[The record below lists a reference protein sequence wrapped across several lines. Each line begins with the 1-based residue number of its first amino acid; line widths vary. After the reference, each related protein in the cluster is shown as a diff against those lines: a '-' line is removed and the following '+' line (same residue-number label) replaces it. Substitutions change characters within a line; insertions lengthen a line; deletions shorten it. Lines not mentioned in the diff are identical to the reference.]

1 MFDRI
6 PEPELMQDRD
16 QCEFY
21 NYEFDEDPD
30 CLAEFIKTYD
40 QFVGIKSGTVIDLG
54 SGTCNFIIKLC
65 KTYPGI
71 HVTCYE
77 ASTEMIKIANRN
89 IELNQLVDRITLVE
103 DNFFNATGQF
113 DVAIATRVLHHVN
126 KTQEFWSLMNRL
138 ASCALICDLER
149 PSALVDIDENFPS
162 DLKNSFMAAYTVAE
176 VKEQIKDYN
185 YTVLQK
191 LHNDNLSSFT
201 VFTNTNT

>member
-6 PEPELMQDRD
+6 PEPELMEDRD

-30 CLAEFIKTYD
+30 CLEEFIKKYD
-40 QFVGIKSGTVIDLG
+40 QFVGITRGTVIDLG

-89 IELNQLVDRITLVE
+89 IESNQLVDRITIVE
-103 DNFFNATGQF
+103 DNFFNAIGQF

-126 KTQEFWSLMNRL
+126 KTQEFWSLINRL
-138 ASCALICDLER
+138 ASRALVCDLER
-149 PSALVDIDENFPS
+149 PGALVDIDENFPI
-162 DLKNSFMAAYTVAE
+162 DLKNSFMAAYTIAE
-176 VKEQIKDYN
+176 VKEQIKGYN

>member
-6 PEPELMQDRD
+6 PEPELMEDRD

-30 CLAEFIKTYD
+30 CLEEFIKTYD
-40 QFVGIKSGTVIDLG
+40 QYVGITSGTIIDLG

-65 KTYPGI
+65 ETYPDI

-77 ASTEMIKIANRN
+77 ASSEMIRIANRN
-89 IELNQLVDRITLVE
+89 IESNQLAGRITIVE

-113 DVAIATRVLHHVN
+113 DVVIATRVLHHVN
-126 KTQEFWSLMNRL
+126 KTQEFWSLINRL
-138 ASCALICDLER
+138 SSRALICDLER
-149 PSALVDIDENFPS
+149 PNELVDIQEDFPI
-162 DLKNSFMAAYTVAE
+162 DLKNSFMAAYTVTE
-176 VKEQIKDYN
+176 VEEQVKGYN

-191 LHNDNLSSFT
+191 LHNDNLSSYT